1 MAGTAGSLGAAGPQA
16 HLDDGH
22 RIPHAAGSHAQLDPT
37 HSWMRGAASRWA
49 QLDPTHSWTPGTA
62 RCCCSQTKAPRP
74 SGMLVQPPPP
84 QNPPRELSREQ
95 PRWAGTQRS
104 QCHSRGGVGNPQML
118 GPTLHPI
125 HRLHAPCSRSGA
137 TGTEHALLRLHSTPR
152 FLVSASPRRN

>member
-74 SGMLVQPPPP
+74 SGMLVQPSPP
-84 QNPPRELSREQ
+84 QKSPQ
-95 PRWAGTQRS
+95 GAVQRAAALGGHPTEPMS
-104 QCHSRGGVGNPQML
+104 QQRGVGNPQML

-125 HRLHAPCSRSGA
+125 HCLHAPCSRSGA